1 MSSATLRIDPSVR
14 DRLNALAATRG
25 VEPAELVAELVLA
38 AETVELVAE
47 VTEELERLS
56 QGPVERRRE
65 RAELRQLE
73 ATVSAWIDG

>member
-1 MSSATLRIDPSVR
+1 MSSATLRIDPSVG

-65 RAELRQLE
+65 QAELRQLE
-73 ATVSAWIDG
+73 ATVSAWIDN